1 MKKITYILLLSIFT
15 ISLIPYS
22 AYAIS
27 ERTLSKR
34 IKQLDNDTIDNI
46 SIPVVLGVTMSDL
59 NDTWDDA
66 RSGGRTHEGIDIFAV
81 RGAIIA
87 TPTEA
92 VVTKITNQGLGGVQ
106 VWTVNPG
113 NERFYYAHLSSV
125 FPKLEV
131 GDILDSGD
139 IIGFVG
145 NTGNALGASPHLH
158 LGIYTDTGPINPY
171 ERIDS
176 EFSKKQRIKILTNY
190 LEYLQDELEKAK
202 RREK

>member
-15 ISLIPYS
+15 ISVTPYS
-22 AYAIS
+22 TYAIS

-46 SIPVVLGVTMSDL
+46 SIPVVLGVTMRDL
-59 NDTWDDA
+59 NDTWGDA

-106 VWTVNPG
+106 VWTANPG
-113 NERFYYAHLSSV
+113 NESFYYAHLSSV

-145 NTGNALGASPHLH
+145 NTGNASGASPHLH

>member
-46 SIPVVLGVTMSDL
+46 SIPVVLGVTMRDL
-59 NDTWDDA
+59 NDTWGDA

-106 VWTVNPG
+106 VWTANPG
-113 NERFYYAHLSSV
+113 NESFYYAHLSSV

-145 NTGNALGASPHLH
+145 NTGNASGASPHLH